1 LLIFEVIRIGI
12 FLRILNP
19 AIQKTM
25 KLKSGRKFFSKLSAL
40 GDNFSTLRI
49 RNIRVYMIGQSVNL
63 LGDWMQQTA
72 QAWVVWEL
80 THKATALGI
89 VAFLSQ
95 VPFFIFGPWVGIFSD
110 RFDRRKILL
119 LTQFLTMLFAFILAF
134 LVQTDRLELW
144 HVYILAFLLGTVT
157 AFNVTAEQAF
167 IGDIAGAGNIRKAI
181 ALNNIINQLSR
192 LIGPAIAG
200 WLIASIGVA
209 PAFWYNGCSVIISI
223 ICILVIPSKQ
233 EIKSAAGSGLKQFKE
248 GLSFFHNQK
257 LLRLIILFAAVQTFF
272 GMSIVQLLPAY
283 STIVLKG
290 DARTLGQLI
299 GSAGAGAL
307 VGIVIVLPFVQRI
320 KRSCI
325 AIGGALIWAG
335 TWYIIF
341 SFSSTLP
348 LAMACQFMA
357 SLGAANVLTLS
368 IGLAQ
373 ELTPAHMRAR
383 ILSTFMMIIFG
394 LQPVASYL
402 VGRSADIIGINSMML
417 INGATMVLI
426 PGLLLTIPAL
436 YKLKSVIQVPIIRNY
451 T

>member
-1 LLIFEVIRIGI
+1 MKKDDSGKF
-12 FLRILNP
+12 F
-19 AIQKTM
+19 M
-25 KLKSGRKFFSKLSAL
+25 KLRTI

-49 RNIRVYMIGQSVNL
+49 RDIRVYMFGQSINL

-95 VPFFIFGPWVGIFSD
+95 IPFFIFGPWVGVLSD

-119 LTQFLTMLFAFILAF
+119 LTQVLTMLFAFILAF
-134 LVQTDRLELW
+134 LVQTNRLELW
-144 HVYILAFLLGTVT
+144 HVYVLAFLLGIAT

-167 IGDIAGAGNIRKAI
+167 IGDIAGSGNIRKAI
-181 ALNNIINQLSR
+181 ALNNIINQLTR

-200 WLIASIGVA
+200 WLIASIGIA
-209 PAFWYNGCSVIISI
+209 PAFWYNGFSVIISI
-223 ICILVIPSKQ
+223 ICILMIRSKQ
-233 EIKSAAGSGLKQFKE
+233 ETNKAEGSGLRQFKE
-248 GLSFFHNQK
+248 GLIFFRSQR
-257 LLRLIILFAAVQTFF
+257 LLRLIILFAAIQTFF

-283 STIVLKG
+283 STVILNG
-290 DARTLGQLI
+290 NASTLGQLI

-307 VGIVIVLPFVQRI
+307 IGIVIVLPFVQQV

-341 SFSSTLP
+341 SFSRNLA
-348 LAMACQFMA
+348 LAMVCQFMA

-402 VGRSADIIGINSMML
+402 VGRSADIIGINKMML
-417 INGATMVLI
+417 INGTCMVLFPAILLGI
-426 PGLLLTIPAL
+426 PVL
-436 YKLKSVIQVPIIRNY
+436 YKLKATVQIPAIRNHA

>member
-1 LLIFEVIRIGI
+1 MKAGAGRKV
-12 FLRILNP
+12 FL
-19 AIQKTM
+19 
-25 KLKSGRKFFSKLSAL
+25 KLKTI

-49 RNIRVYMIGQSVNL
+49 RNIRVYMLGQSINL

-80 THKATALGI
+80 THKATALGF

-95 VPFFIFGPWVGIFSD
+95 IPFFIFGPWVGIVSD

-119 LTQFLTMLFAFILAF
+119 ITQFLTMLFAFILAF
-134 LVQTDRLELW
+134 LVQTDRLLLW
-144 HVYILAFLLGTVT
+144 HVYILAFLLGSVT

-167 IGDIAGAGNIRKAI
+167 IGDIAGAGNMRKAI
-181 ALNNIINQLSR
+181 ALNNTINQLTR

-200 WLIASIGVA
+200 WLIASVGIA
-209 PAFWYNGCSVIISI
+209 PAFWYNGFSVIISI
-223 ICILVIPSKQ
+223 ICILVIKSMH
-233 EIKSAAGSGLKQFKE
+233 EIKKAEGGALKQFKE
-248 GLSFFHNQK
+248 GLIFFHNQK
-257 LLRLIILFAAVQTFF
+257 LLRLIILFAAIQTFF

-283 STIVLKG
+283 ATVVLKG
-290 DARTLGQLI
+290 NASTLGQLI

-307 VGIVIVLPFVQRI
+307 VGIVIVLPFVQRV

-325 AIGGALIWAG
+325 AIGGAVIWAG
-335 TWYIIF
+335 LWYIIF
-341 SFSSTLP
+341 SFSRTLP
-348 LAMACQFMA
+348 LAMFCQFMA

-373 ELTPAHMRAR
+373 ELTPVYMRAR

-394 LQPVASYL
+394 LQPVASFL
-402 VGRSADIIGINSMML
+402 VGRFADIIGINSMML
-417 INGATMVLI
+417 INGSLMVLI
-426 PGLLLTIPAL
+426 PALLLAIPVL
-436 YKLKSVIQVPIIRNY
+436 YKLKATIQLPAIRHH

>member
-1 LLIFEVIRIGI
+1 
-12 FLRILNP
+12 
-19 AIQKTM
+19 M
-25 KLKSGRKFFSKLSAL
+25 L
-40 GDNFSTLRI
+40 GQT
-49 RNIRVYMIGQSVNL
+49 VNL

-95 VPFFIFGPWVGIFSD
+95 IPFFIFGPWVGIIAD

-119 LTQFLTMLFAFILAF
+119 ITQVLAMFFAFILAF
-134 LVQTDRLELW
+134 LIQTNHLLLW
-144 HVYILAFLLGTVT
+144 HVYVLALLLGIAT

-167 IGDIAGAGNIRKAI
+167 IGDIAGPGNIRKAI

-192 LIGPAIAG
+192 LIGPALAG
-200 WLIASIGVA
+200 WLIASIGIA
-209 PAFWYNGCSVIISI
+209 PAFWYNGISVIISI
-223 ICILVIPSKQ
+223 ICILIIRSKQ
-233 EIKSAAGSGLKQFKE
+233 EIKKADGGGLKQFKE
-248 GLSFFHNQK
+248 GLSFFHSQK
-257 LLRLIILFAAVQTFF
+257 LLRLIILFAAIQTFF

-283 STIVLKG
+283 STVVLNGNAK
-290 DARTLGQLI
+290 TLGQLI

-341 SFSSTLP
+341 SFSRDLP
-348 LAMACQFMA
+348 LAMICQFMA

-368 IGLAQ
+368 AGLAQ
-373 ELTPAHMRAR
+373 ELTPAHLRAR
-383 ILSTFMMIIFG
+383 VLSTFMMIIFG

-402 VGRSADIIGINSMML
+402 VGRSADIIGINNMML
-417 INGATMVLI
+417 INGCCIV
-426 PGLLLTIPAL
+426 LLTLILLGTPALFRLRASVQIPAI
-436 YKLKSVIQVPIIRNY
+436 KNPAV
-451 T
+451 

>member
-1 LLIFEVIRIGI
+1 LIFITIS
-12 FLRILNP
+12 ILP
-19 AIQKTM
+19 LIESM
-25 KLKSGRKFFSKLSAL
+25 KAGEKFFTGLRAI

-49 RNIRVYMIGQSVNL
+49 RNIRVYMLGQSINL

-95 VPFFIFGPWVGIFSD
+95 IPFFIFGPWVGILSD

-134 LVQTDRLELW
+134 LVQTNRLELW
-144 HVYILAFLLGTVT
+144 HVYVLALLLGTAT

-167 IGDIAGAGNIRKAI
+167 IGDIAGTGNIRKAI
-181 ALNNIINQLSR
+181 ALNNIINQLTR

-209 PAFWYNGCSVIISI
+209 PAFWYNGFSVIISI
-223 ICILVIPSKQ
+223 VCILVIRSKQ
-233 EIKSAAGSGLKQFKE
+233 ETKKAGGSGLKQFKE
-248 GLSFFHNQK
+248 GLTFFHNQK
-257 LLRLIILFAAVQTFF
+257 LLRLIILFAAIQTFF

-283 STIVLKG
+283 STVVLKG
-290 DARTLGQLI
+290 NANTLGQLI

-307 VGIVIVLPFVQRI
+307 IGIIIVLPFVQRI

-325 AIGGALIWAG
+325 AIGGAVIWAG

-341 SFSSTLP
+341 SFSRTLP
-348 LAMACQFMA
+348 LAMICQFMA
-357 SLGAANVLTLS
+357 SLGAANVLTFS

-402 VGRSADIIGINSMML
+402 VGRGADVIGINNMML
-417 INGATMVLI
+417 INGTCMVLLPAI
-426 PGLLLTIPAL
+426 LLVIPAL
-436 YKLKSVIQVPIIRNY
+436 YKLKVTIPVPAIRNH
-451 T
+451 TV